1 MWRLKI
7 AQGDDPYLY
16 STNNFVGRQT
26 WEFDPNYAN
35 SQELHQVEIARQ
47 HFLDNHFHVKSS
59 SDALHHIRLLKENN
73 FQQTILPVKI
83 GENEEVTHE
92 VATATLR
99 RAIRFYLTLQASDGH
114 WPAENTGHLFF
125 LPPLV
130 MCLYITGHLN
140 TISISTSE
148 GDSPVHIQSPEPRW
162 WVGTTR
168 RGA

>member
-1 MWRLKI
+1 MV
-7 AQGDDPYLY
+7 D
-16 STNNFVGRQT
+16 RQYILAWFLT
-26 WEFDPNYAN
+26 G
-35 SQELHQVEIARQ
+35 LHAFCDFQKPLQ
-47 HFLDNHFHVKSS
+47 
-59 SDALHHIRLLKENN
+59 LLKENN

-92 VATATLR
+92 AATATLR